1 MDYLSSQEMLIL
13 GILNESEV
21 GMSRRDMI
29 DKTGNILRKSK
40 INIWLRNLVRR
51 GDISYRKVEKDDLGR
66 FLRRFYRIT
75 DQGVNT
81 LVNQTLAEKDL

>member
-1 MDYLSSQEMLIL
+1 MKDLSSQEMLIL
-13 GILNESEV
+13 GILNENEV
-21 GMSRRDMI
+21 RMSRQDII
-29 DKTGNILRKSK
+29 DRSGNSLKKSM

-51 GDISYRKVEKDDLGR
+51 GDISYRKVERDDLGR
-66 FLRRFYRIT
+66 FSRRFYRIT